1 MRRFLALFSVKKC
14 IFEHIF
20 PKDTN
25 LNLFP
30 SIEYASPAEIRSL
43 QEQKLAELLKYLQD
57 HSVFYQRMFSSNG
70 INVENIRKLEDLQQ
84 LPLTSKSDLQQYN
97 HDFFCVPGHKIVD
110 YSTTSGTLGDPVTFG
125 LSDSDLER
133 LAYNEAIS
141 FACAGIKEG
150 DLVQMMTTVDKR
162 FMAGLAYF
170 LGLRKMGAGVIRMGP
185 GIPEL
190 QWDSILR
197 YKPKW
202 LITVPSFL
210 LKMIEF
216 AENHG
221 IDYRNSSVYGAVCIG
236 ESLREQDFT
245 DSALSRKIGEKWGI
259 RLFSTY
265 ASTEMSTAFAECG
278 LQQGGHQHP
287 ELIITEILDENGEP
301 VLPGETGE
309 LVVTTLGV
317 EALPLLR
324 FKTGDLVTAHHEPC
338 GCGRTTMRLGP
349 VVGRKQHMIK
359 YRGTTLYPPALND
372 ILNDFDGITVYQIV
386 IRTNSIGTDE
396 IIVKISTDEKRED
409 LLNEVKD
416 RFRAKLRVS
425 PKIEI
430 IPAEE
435 LTLQVHN
442 PKSRKPLHFL
452 DLRL

>member
-1 MRRFLALFSVKKC
+1 MRKFLALFSLKNC
-14 IFEHIF
+14 IFENIF
-20 PKDTN
+20 PKDIN
-25 LNLFP
+25 LNLYP
-30 SIEYASPAEIRSL
+30 SIEYASPAEIRVL
-43 QEQKLAELLKYLQD
+43 QEQKLSELLRYLQD
-57 HSVFYQRMFSSNG
+57 NSAFYQRLFSQNG
-70 INVENIRKLEDLQQ
+70 IDIENIRTLEDLQYI
-84 LPLTSKSDLQQYN
+84 PLTSKSDLQQFN
-97 HDFFCVPGHKIVD
+97 HDFFCVPNHKIVD

-150 DLVQMMTTVDKR
+150 DLVQMMTTIDKR

-210 LKMIEF
+210 LKMIEY
-216 AENHG
+216 AENHN
-221 IDYRNSSVYGAVCIG
+221 IDYKNSSVYGAVCIG
-236 ESLREQDFT
+236 ESLREQDFS
-245 DSALSRKIGEKWGI
+245 DSALSRKIAEKWNI
-259 RLFSTY
+259 KLFSTY
-265 ASTEMSTAFAECG
+265 ASTEMSTAFAECE

-287 ELIITEILDENGEP
+287 ELIITEILDENEKP
-301 VLPGETGE
+301 VSQGGTGE
-309 LVVTTLGV
+309 LVITTLGV

-324 FKTGDLVTAHHEPC
+324 FKTGDLVKAHSELC

-372 ILNDFDGITVYQIV
+372 ILNGFDGITVYQIV
-386 IRTNSIGTDE
+386 IRTNDIGTDE
-396 IIVKISTDEKRED
+396 IIVKISTEQDCEE
-409 LLNEVKD
+409 LLSEVKD

-425 PKIEI
+425 PRIEI
-430 IPAEE
+430 FPADE
-435 LTLQVHN
+435 LTALVYN
-442 PKSRKPLHFL
+442 PKSRKPIHFL